1 MHVNII
7 VQLNKLSGV
16 KKYKISIFNLDI
28 GEFELSDPT
37 ISSFSSTY
45 GLGAVCHILIY
56 PPPLIPS
63 TNSTTNNNKPN
74 LPPPSIFVENG
85 FLCCSITS
93 LYSTNHKLKHFCG
106 KPWKKLR
113 ENQDYIPTGWIH
125 DYRLV
130 SSGSWII
137 YFSTQ
142 GRFKNIIMVLFKLNH
157 VELGFEQLGIMGK
170 KNWWSEK
177 KRGKK
182 EEVMGITIFL
192 LVLCVWRFVV
202 ASGLWMKKNGE
213 EDEQKCVQDLGF
225 GEGRRRKG

>member
-74 LPPPSIFVENG
+74 LLPPSIFVDNG
-85 FLCCSITS
+85 FLCCSFTS
-93 LYSTNHKLKHFCG
+93 LYSTNQKLKHFCG
-106 KPWKKLR
+106 KPWKKLW

-130 SSGSWII
+130 SPGSWII

-170 KNWWSEK
+170 KNWWVNKLIIMIQNLLRIHRKHINPSLNLLPK
-177 KRGKK
+177 
-182 EEVMGITIFL
+182 VFFFL
-192 LVLCVWRFVV
+192 FLNHDWTYMVIRLSYWPSLCHMYF
-202 ASGLWMKKNGE
+202 
-213 EDEQKCVQDLGF
+213 F
-225 GEGRRRKG
+225 